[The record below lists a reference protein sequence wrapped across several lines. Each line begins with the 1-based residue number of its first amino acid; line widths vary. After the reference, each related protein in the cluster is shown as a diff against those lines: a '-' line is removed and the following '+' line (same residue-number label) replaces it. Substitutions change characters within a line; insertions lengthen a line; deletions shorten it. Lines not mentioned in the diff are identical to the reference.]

1 MTNTASLPTIDE
13 GSAAPHRIRYAALV
27 AMMVTTFVLVTAE
40 FLPNGVLVEL
50 AEGLGVTPGQAGQ
63 AVTVTALVGFLVA
76 PTIGLMAPRLDRRT
90 LLVWLTVGAAASNLL
105 VAIAPNLLTVLAARI
120 LLGAALS
127 GFWSMSL
134 TVSARIAGPERLGRA
149 VMFTTAGVSLA
160 TVAGVPLGVL
170 LSTLVDWRTVFIGAA
185 VVTAAVAIA
194 LQVLLPRVP
203 AEGAAGLRDLGA
215 ALMHP
220 GVALGLIGHV
230 LIVFGHFTSYTYI
243 RLALERIEVGPA
255 ATGLDEGAIVLLL
268 AVFGVGGLIGNVVTA
283 AVVDRHLALLSGTI
297 PLLVG
302 APILAIVLWPHSL
315 ALVAAAVLVWGASF
329 SAWLIVLNAWIGR
342 RLPDR
347 LEEGGGLVVAGFQL
361 AIMLAAGIGGLI
373 VDTSGVASTY
383 LTGVIV
389 VAVGAAVFGM
399 AARTRDAS

>member
-1 MTNTASLPTIDE
+1 MTDTASLPTIHE
-13 GSAAPHRIRYAALV
+13 GSAPPHRIRYAALV
-27 AMMVTTFVLVTAE
+27 AMMVTSFVLVTAE

-50 AEGLGVTPGQAGQ
+50 ADGLGVTPGQAGQ

-76 PTIGLMAPRLDRRT
+76 PTIGLMVPRLDRRT
-90 LLVWLTVGAAASNLL
+90 LLVWLTAGAAVSNLL
-105 VAIAPNLLTVLAARI
+105 VAIAPNLVTVLAARI

-134 TVSARIAGPERLGRA
+134 TVSARIAGPEHLGRA

-170 LSTLVDWRTVFIGAA
+170 LSAFADWRAVFVGAA
-185 VVTAAVAIA
+185 VVSAAVAIA
-194 LQVLLPRVP
+194 LRLLLPRVP

-220 GVALGLIGHV
+220 GVALGLAGHV
-230 LIVFGHFTSYTYI
+230 LIVFGHITAYTYI

-255 ATGLDEGAIVLLL
+255 AMGLDEGAIVLLL
-268 AVFGVGGLIGNVVTA
+268 AVFGAGGLIGNVVTA
-283 AVVDRHLALLSGTI
+283 AIVDRHLALLSGVV
-297 PLLVG
+297 PVLVG
-302 APILAIVLWPHSL
+302 LPILAIVLWPHSL

-329 SAWLIVLNAWIGR
+329 AAWLIVLNAWIGR

-347 LEEGGGLVVAGFQL
+347 LEEGGGLVVAGFQG

-373 VDTSGVASTY
+373 VDLSGVEVTY
-383 LTGVIV
+383 ITGVIA
-389 VAVGAAVFGM
+389 VAVGALIFGT
-399 AARTRDAS
+399 AARRTD

>member
-1 MTNTASLPTIDE
+1 MTDTASLSTIHE
-13 GSAAPHRIRYAALV
+13 GSAPPHRIRYAALV
-27 AMMVTTFVLVTAE
+27 AMMVTSFVLVTAE

-50 AEGLGVTPGQAGQ
+50 ADGLGVTPGQAGQ

-76 PTIGLMAPRLDRRT
+76 PTIGLMVPRLDRRT
-90 LLVWLTVGAAASNLL
+90 LLVWLTVGAAVSNLL
-105 VAIAPNLLTVLAARI
+105 VAIAPNLVTVLAARI

-134 TVSARIAGPERLGRA
+134 TVSARIAGPEHLGRA

-170 LSTLVDWRTVFIGAA
+170 LSAFADWRTVFVGAA
-185 VVTAAVAIA
+185 VVSAAVAIA
-194 LQVLLPRVP
+194 LRLLLPRVP

-215 ALMHP
+215 ALIHP
-220 GVALGLIGHV
+220 GVALGLVGHV
-230 LIVFGHFTSYTYI
+230 LIVFGHITAYTYI

-268 AVFGVGGLIGNVVTA
+268 AVFGAGGLIGNLVTA
-283 AVVDRHLALLSGTI
+283 TIVDRHLALLSGVV
-297 PLLVG
+297 PVLVG
-302 APILAIVLWPHSL
+302 LPILAIVLWPHSL

-329 SAWLIVLNAWIGR
+329 AAWLIVLNAWIGR

-347 LEEGGGLVVAGFQL
+347 LEEGGGLVVAGFQG

-373 VDTSGVASTY
+373 VDLSGVEVTY
-383 LTGVIV
+383 ITGVIA
-389 VAVGAAVFGM
+389 VAVGALIFGT
-399 AARTRDAS
+399 AARRAD

>member
-1 MTNTASLPTIDE
+1 MTDTASLSTIHE
-13 GSAAPHRIRYAALV
+13 GSATPHRIRYAALV
-27 AMMVTTFVLVTAE
+27 AMMVTSFVLVTAE

-50 AEGLGVTPGQAGQ
+50 ADGLGVTPGQAGQ

-76 PTIGLMAPRLDRRT
+76 PTIGLMVPRLDRRT
-90 LLVWLTVGAAASNLL
+90 LLVWLTVGAAVSNLL
-105 VAIAPNLLTVLAARI
+105 VAIAPNLVTVLAARI

-134 TVSARIAGPERLGRA
+134 TVSARIAGPEHLGRA

-170 LSTLVDWRTVFIGAA
+170 LSAFADWRAVFVGAA
-185 VVTAAVAIA
+185 VVSAAVAIA
-194 LQVLLPRVP
+194 LRLLLPRVP

-215 ALMHP
+215 ALIHP
-220 GVALGLIGHV
+220 GVALGLVGHV
-230 LIVFGHFTSYTYI
+230 LIVFGHITAYTYI

-268 AVFGVGGLIGNVVTA
+268 AVFGAGGVIGNVVTA
-283 AVVDRHLALLSGTI
+283 AIVDRHLALLSGVV
-297 PLLVG
+297 PVLVG
-302 APILAIVLWPHSL
+302 VPILAIVLWPHSL

-329 SAWLIVLNAWIGR
+329 AAWLIVLNAWIGR

-347 LEEGGGLVVAGFQL
+347 LEEGGGLVVAGFQG

-373 VDTSGVASTY
+373 VDLSGVEVTY
-383 LTGVIV
+383 ITGVIA
-389 VAVGAAVFGM
+389 VAVGALIFGT
-399 AARTRDAS
+399 AARRAD